1 MKQLISNPPYN
12 LKWKHPFF
20 AAAQPRFDLGIPPES
35 NANFA
40 FILSAL
46 EISEYAQFILPNG
59 VLTTNQ
65 SDEAA
70 IRKRLVKGNCIEAV
84 ISLPDNMFV
93 STSIP
98 TCIIIFNKKK
108 TSSLVSMIDLRKKA
122 EVEVREQRG
131 QFGKQNARVYKKEFN
146 VLPEDMAEQVK
157 KMIAE
162 HLSVAGVCRSV
173 TIKDI
178 EEQDFNLTPSRYI
191 ESDKQANIHRPLN
204 DIANDLNR
212 IIDLKNSVKITI
224 NENMAKSLEIYDLA
238 VDFKKGEEISK
249 TLSEELSNVG
259 LKIKKTSS
267 LSLTKNKELK
277 IEVKNFERLP
287 EIISVV
293 MNLWRTQMMFFNNEE
308 NRLLAE
314 LRDALLI
321 ELFSGKLLIKNG
333 DGK

>member
-1 MKQLISNPPYN
+1 
-12 LKWKHPFF
+12 
-20 AAAQPRFDLGIPPES
+20 
-35 NANFA
+35 
-40 FILSAL
+40 
-46 EISEYAQFILPNG
+46 
-59 VLTTNQ
+59 
-65 SDEAA
+65 
-70 IRKRLVKGNCIEAV
+70 
-84 ISLPDNMFV
+84 MFV

-108 TSSLVSMIDLRKKA
+108 TSSLVSMIDLREKA

-146 VLPEDMAEQVK
+146 ILPEDMAEQVK
-157 KMIAE
+157 KMIVE
-162 HLSVAGVCRSV
+162 QLNIAGVCRSV
-173 TIKDI
+173 TIQDI
-178 EEQDFNLTPSRYI
+178 EDQDFNLSPNRYI

-224 NENMAKSLEIYDLA
+224 NENMAKSLGIYDLA

-249 TLSEELSNVG
+249 TLSDELANIG

-267 LSLTKNKELK
+267 LSLTRNKELK

-314 LRDALLI
+314 LRDALI
-321 ELFSGKLLIKNG
+321 TELFSGKLPI
-333 DGK
+333 GKEKE